1 MVWSSCQSPH
11 RATLTRRDLIAL
23 NRTCL
28 SVSRGA
34 KVNFSRTPGLCGTA
48 ESMVD
53 FALQIGIIWNEWN
66 EWTSNFAWHRWP
78 PVKQVQDGPSES
90 QSKPEVSSKISA
102 KCDSRKEVFFQS
114 CLGKAVPLW
123 GIFMNFCY
131 PLPTMAMG
139 SSPKGN
145 SPTNCTWVF
154 NCQVLSPLKSWISE
168 DFGPFHFSD
177 APGTSYQVI
186 AFNCLRTQHKSAQ
199 MQPSCTP
206 QGSTPSAFLHGGFI
220 QGT

>member
-1 MVWSSCQSPH
+1 MPLLLEETSLHWTGHVCRCPAEPRWTSPELQASAELRNQWLILRCRSESYGMNGMNGHQISHDIGDHLWNRSKMVQ
-11 RATLTRRDLIAL
+11 
-23 NRTCL
+23 
-28 SVSRGA
+28 VSRSPSP
-34 KVNFSRTPGLCGTA
+34 KFPLRSRQNVTH
-48 ESMVD
+48 E
-53 FALQIGIIWNEWN
+53 
-66 EWTSNFAWHRWP
+66 
-78 PVKQVQDGPSES
+78 
-90 QSKPEVSSKISA
+90 
-102 KCDSRKEVFFQS
+102 RKEVFFQS

>member
-102 KCDSRKEVFFQS
+102 KCDSRKEGSLLSELPWQS
-114 CLGKAVPLW
+114 CATLRNFYIFLWIFATLCRPWQWEVPLRETHLQTAH
-123 GIFMNFCY
+123 GC
-131 PLPTMAMG
+131 
-139 SSPKGN
+139 S
-145 SPTNCTWVF
+145 
-154 NCQVLSPLKSWISE
+154 
-168 DFGPFHFSD
+168 
-177 APGTSYQVI
+177 I
-186 AFNCLRTQHKSAQ
+186 ARFYHR
-199 MQPSCTP
+199 
-206 QGSTPSAFLHGGFI
+206 
-220 QGT
+220 